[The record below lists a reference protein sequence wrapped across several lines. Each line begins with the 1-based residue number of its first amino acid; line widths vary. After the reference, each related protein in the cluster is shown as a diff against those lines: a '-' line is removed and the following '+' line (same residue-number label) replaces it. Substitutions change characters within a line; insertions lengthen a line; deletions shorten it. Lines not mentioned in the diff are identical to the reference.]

1 MAYSENMKEKFRDR
15 LKKVLAKKIE
25 TTMIY
30 PLSQFEMAFGHFW
43 GHEKPESELTSEEK
57 VNRAKWKQCRNNI
70 LNNGNQQKRN
80 LFAEI
85 DMYEVVWN
93 RYKTTFLP
101 INKIEE
107 DEKTY

>member
-1 MAYSENMKEKFRDR
+1 MELKDIKDKFRER
-15 LKKVLAKKIE
+15 LKKILAKKID

-80 LFAEI
+80 LYAEL

-93 RYKTTFLP
+93 RYKTTF
-101 INKIEE
+101 IVQESNKIEE
-107 DEKTY
+107 K